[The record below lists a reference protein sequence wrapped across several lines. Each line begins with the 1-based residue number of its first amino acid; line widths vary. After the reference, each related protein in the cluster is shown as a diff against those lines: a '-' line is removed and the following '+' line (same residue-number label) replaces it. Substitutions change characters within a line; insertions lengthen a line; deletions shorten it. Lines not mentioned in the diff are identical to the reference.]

1 VQSSFLGRNLTLP
14 CRQRVCALDYQC
26 GPSLRVETDRSV
38 GLEKGPTALCRR
50 RLAADGRAAIRNG
63 VRHGASVS
71 QEPVGGHELH
81 FGGVPAAIVR
91 RVDMFE
97 SLEDVDKK
105 STGRTMKIIWI
116 VIAVAAV
123 VLTVVSFM

>member
-1 VQSSFLGRNLTLP
+1 
-14 CRQRVCALDYQC
+14 
-26 GPSLRVETDRSV
+26 
-38 GLEKGPTALCRR
+38 
-50 RLAADGRAAIRNG
+50 
-63 VRHGASVS
+63 
-71 QEPVGGHELH
+71 
-81 FGGVPAAIVR
+81 
-91 RVDMFE
+91 MFE

>member
-1 VQSSFLGRNLTLP
+1 MVGPPSGRSRDMARPCGRNP
-14 CRQRVCALDYQC
+14 Y
-26 GPSLRVETDRSV
+26 
-38 GLEKGPTALCRR
+38 
-50 RLAADGRAAIRNG
+50 
-63 VRHGASVS
+63 
-71 QEPVGGHELH
+71 GGHELH

-105 STGRTMKIIWI
+105 SSGRTMKIIWI

-123 VLTVVSFM
+123 VLTLVSFM